1 MKPALALLT
10 ALLTGVQSWA
20 ADFYPQLEAGKRVY
34 QEVYVISA
42 NESSI
47 SIRHSRGL
55 SQVLL
60 AELDSELQR
69 KYGYRPQSDQARGE
83 RLERLRQ
90 RQARQAT
97 QRLARRVKSAAGRSR
112 GLEGGEVDAP
122 EWLRAAF
129 ARFGSPPE
137 LQCERDLRPQFRQH
151 GIGIRRQRGPSCSVH
166 AVAAALEFQ
175 YAEKQAKRVKVSEA
189 HLVGATSR
197 MLGRRPLNEV
207 VADGE
212 PAQAVTRDEGFALE
226 HVFQAIRG
234 HGLVVETSQE
244 GVSQEQFQEE
254 LRDVNFSPFQIPGG
268 RNRVGIGNIAHVLN
282 AGMPVVVGVGW
293 PADASVQRTSLLSK
307 QPPLEG
313 AGHAVTLVGYRCET
327 GRLEDAKF
335 IFRNSWGYRWG
346 AGGYGFFTYEY
357 LEANLSS
364 AYVVELR

>member
-1 MKPALALLT
+1 MKRAVALFTVLLVG
-10 ALLTGVQSWA
+10 AQAWA
-20 ADFYPQLEAGKRVY
+20 ADFYRQLEAGERVY
-34 QEVYVISA
+34 QDVYVLSA
-42 NESSI
+42 NESSL

-55 SQVLL
+55 SQVPL
-60 AELDSELQR
+60 ADLGSKLQL
-69 KYGYRPQSDQARGE
+69 KYGYSPQSDRARSE
-83 RLERLRQ
+83 RLERLRE

-97 QRLARRVKSAAGRSR
+97 QRLERQIKVAEGRSR
-112 GLEGGEVDAP
+112 MPRGGGGAAP

-137 LQCERDLRPQFRQH
+137 LQSERDLRPLFRQH

-175 YAEKQAKRVKVSEA
+175 YAEKQGKRVKVSESY
-189 HLVGATSR
+189 LVGATSR
-197 MLGRRPLNEV
+197 ALGRRPLNEV
-207 VADGE
+207 AADGE
-212 PAQAVTRDEGFALE
+212 PLEAVSRDEGFALE

-234 HGLVVETSQE
+234 HGLVVETSEE
-244 GVSQEQFQEE
+244 GLSQEQFQEE

-268 RNRVGIGNIAHVLN
+268 RDRVGIANIVHVLN

-293 PADASVQRTSLLSK
+293 SADARVQRTSLLSK
-307 QPPLEG
+307 QLPLEG

-335 IFRNSWGYRWG
+335 IFRNSWGPRWG

-357 LEANLSS
+357 LENNLFS